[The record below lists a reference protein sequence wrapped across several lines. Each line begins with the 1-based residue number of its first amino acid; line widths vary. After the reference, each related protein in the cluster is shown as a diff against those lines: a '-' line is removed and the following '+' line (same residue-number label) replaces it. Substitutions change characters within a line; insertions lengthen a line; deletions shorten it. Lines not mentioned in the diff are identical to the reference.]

1 MVGGTIKMI
10 LETKHFGKIEIREE
24 DIIVFEEGIPGFED
38 IHRYGM
44 ISNEDPESP
53 FCWIQAIE
61 KPELAFALVNPFAI
75 KKDYEFELSDESVSA
90 LGIEEPSQ
98 VAVYSIVV
106 VPEDIKR
113 ISMNLKAPII
123 VNMNNKKAAQI
134 ILNSDKYTVRHFIM
148 DELQNQEV

>member
-1 MVGGTIKMI
+1 MI